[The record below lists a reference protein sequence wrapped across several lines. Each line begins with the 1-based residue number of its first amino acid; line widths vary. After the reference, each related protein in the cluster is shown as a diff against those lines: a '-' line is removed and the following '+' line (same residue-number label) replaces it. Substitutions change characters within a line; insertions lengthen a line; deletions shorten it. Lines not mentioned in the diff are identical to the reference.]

1 MKKENKYIRQITERL
16 SELNPYLVLL
26 FGSYATG
33 VRHEDSDIDL
43 LVVTNDDF
51 IPTTFKEKNDL
62 FLSVNSKIRDI
73 AQKVPVDL
81 LVYTHPMYRKFVE
94 TGSSFSREILNKGI
108 ILYESNNKR
117 MA

>member
-1 MKKENKYIRQITERL
+1 
-16 SELNPYLVLL
+16 LL